1 MYLYASPSGVDD
13 SISIVMP
20 GFTYGEM
27 MRKFYPNIHGEDTG
41 YKIGLRCKGEQFLIT
56 FCALSVLELQFRA
69 QKNKLIQINTD
80 TFFRE
85 KTFINRTVFFKVL
98 FIYYVI
104 QFKDINRPPPPSV
117 MIKS

>member
-41 YKIGLRCKGEQFLIT
+41 IQNWSQMQGGGGGQFLIT
-56 FCALSVLELQFRA
+56 FCTLSVLELQFRA

-80 TFFRE
+80 TFFFRE
-85 KTFINRTVFFKVL
+85 KTL
-98 FIYYVI
+98 
-104 QFKDINRPPPPSV
+104 
-117 MIKS
+117 

>member
-41 YKIGLRCKGEQFLIT
+41 IQNWSQMQGGTISHYFL
-56 FCALSVLELQFRA
+56 CAFSFRIE
-69 QKNKLIQINTD
+69 IQSAEKQIDTD
-80 TFFRE
+80 KRRYIF
-85 KTFINRTVFFKVL
+85 
-98 FIYYVI
+98 
-104 QFKDINRPPPPSV
+104 
-117 MIKS
+117 

>member
-41 YKIGLRCKGEQFLIT
+41 IQNWSQMQGGDNFSLLFVRFQF
-56 FCALSVLELQFRA
+56 
-69 QKNKLIQINTD
+69 
-80 TFFRE
+80 
-85 KTFINRTVFFKVL
+85 
-98 FIYYVI
+98 
-104 QFKDINRPPPPSV
+104 
-117 MIKS
+117 